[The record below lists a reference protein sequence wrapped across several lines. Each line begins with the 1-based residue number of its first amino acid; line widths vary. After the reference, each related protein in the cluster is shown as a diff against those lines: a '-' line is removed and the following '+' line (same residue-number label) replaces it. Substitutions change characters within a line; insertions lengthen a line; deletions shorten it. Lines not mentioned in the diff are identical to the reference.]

1 MQFARVDAND
11 GTIFCMQSTEVK
23 SVLAAEDDV
32 IVELIPS
39 I

>member
-1 MQFARVDAND
+1 MQFVRVDTND
-11 GTIFCMQSTEVK
+11 GTIFCMQSTEAK

-32 IVELIPS
+32 IVELIPF